1 VKLLNEKQENLEK
14 NKTMKL
20 SKKLFRKRQSLRGSI
35 KGTLNRPR
43 LSVFR
48 SNQHIYAQIIDDDTY
63 QTLVTCSTLDKEVK
77 TSINKTSTCETSKI
91 IGQKLAERSRA
102 KNINQIIFDRG
113 PYIYHGRIKALAEGA
128 REGGLIF

>member
-1 VKLLNEKQENLEK
+1 
-14 NKTMKL
+14 MKL

-77 TSINKTSTCETSKI
+77 T
-91 IGQKLAERSRA
+91 R
-102 KNINQIIFDRG
+102 DR
-113 PYIYHGRIKALAEGA
+113 KSVV
-128 REGGLIF
+128 